1 MYDSTHP
8 AQNIQELIN
17 YLESIH
23 NDKVVYR
30 GQNKDYDSLVPSFY
44 RNKLSSTRYDKH
56 SKVILSQYNKYN
68 HFIKY
73 NSDMD
78 NEVNIA
84 KRITMNH
91 LMGGFGKSLGNVIA
105 QQYGINSECLDVTS
119 DPHVA
124 AFFATHLWP
133 EYNTVVNSSELGI
146 IYRIHCMG
154 DDDDSMIQHAGIEL
168 MLSSHYLLEDS
179 EPIPLLF
186 SSARYQHTDK
196 EFDELNEKY
205 NFVVRKTISR
215 PVLINNLKLKDIV
228 YTYYNDK
235 YPEIDI
241 ESLYDATRINKQ
253 KAGFF
258 IPSFGFDS
266 YVPSK
271 LEVKNIYNIKAY
283 SPSFVIQKEKVL
295 IEDIL
300 AYPKIEKYYFYHDKD
315 VESTYTREDLWPSR
329 DKDYFF
335 DLLYRWC
342 SDGCKKYLDK
352 LHINIDDREKG
363 ILDRGYYDIN
373 D

>member
-1 MYDSTHP
+1 MYDRANP
-8 AQNIQELIN
+8 AQNI
-17 YLESIH
+17 
-23 NDKVVYR
+23 
-30 GQNKDYDSLVPSFY
+30 
-44 RNKLSSTRYDKH
+44 
-56 SKVILSQYNKYN
+56 KVILSQYNKYN

-133 EYNTVVNSSELGI
+133 EYNAVVNSSELGI
-146 IYRIHCMG
+146 IYRIHCMS

-186 SSARYQHTDK
+186 SSARSQHTNK

-228 YTYYNDK
+228 YTYYKDK

-241 ESLYDATRINKQ
+241 ESLYDTTRINKQ

-258 IPSFGFDS
+258 IPSFGFD
-266 YVPSK
+266 
-271 LEVKNIYNIKAY
+271 
-283 SPSFVIQKEKVL
+283 
-295 IEDIL
+295 
-300 AYPKIEKYYFYHDKD
+300 
-315 VESTYTREDLWPSR
+315 
-329 DKDYFF
+329 
-335 DLLYRWC
+335 
-342 SDGCKKYLDK
+342 
-352 LHINIDDREKG
+352 
-363 ILDRGYYDIN
+363 
-373 D
+373 